1 MEKGIG
7 AFNEDVSN
15 CWTAEKKKVLQWCPP
30 ELGYLSGL
38 QMHLLMLASLGSG
51 LSQHG
56 RPGILPQ
63 LRAIT
68 GDVILVE

>member
-1 MEKGIG
+1 MRMCLNAGLQ
-7 AFNEDVSN
+7 N
-15 CWTAEKKKVLQWCPP
+15 KKNTNVLQWCPP
-30 ELGYLSGL
+30 DLGYLSGL
-38 QMHLLMLASLGSG
+38 QMHQFMLAGLGSG

-68 GDVILVE
+68 GEVILVE

>member
-1 MEKGIG
+1 MRM
-7 AFNEDVSN
+7 
-15 CWTAEKKKVLQWCPP
+15 CLTAGLQKKKGATVVSSRA
-30 ELGYLSGL
+30 GLSGL